1 LDPEKLGVFIF
12 LDSLPADDTAQFAQ
26 RVESWGYTTL
36 WIPEVFGRDP
46 FASASFLLSQTRTL
60 RVATGI
66 ANIYAR
72 DAMTTRAAQ
81 LTLAEQSGG
90 RFILG
95 LGVSHQ
101 PVVEGM
107 RGHAYGKPIETMR
120 SYLDAMERAPYAAPQ
135 PTEPPPTLLAALG
148 PRMLA
153 LARDRARGAHPYMVP
168 PEHTAQAR
176 EILGEGPWLCT
187 EQKVL
192 RVTEPSRARELARK
206 TLAMYLTLPNYR
218 RNLQSLG
225 FAETELDGGGSDRLI
240 DALVVWGDEKTIRE
254 RIQAHRDA
262 GADHVC
268 VQTIHPE
275 GKPIPDLELLE
286 ALAPGRG

>member
-1 LDPEKLGVFIF
+1 LDPGKLGVFIF
-12 LDSLPADDTAQFAQ
+12 LDSLPAEDAAQFAQ
-26 RVESWGYTTL
+26 RVESWGYTVL
-36 WIPEVFGRDP
+36 WIPEVFGREP

-81 LTLAEQSGG
+81 MTLAEQSRG

-95 LGVSHQ
+95 LGVSHK

-135 PTEPPPTLLAALG
+135 PIEPPPTVLAALG

-192 RVTEPSRARELARK
+192 RAAEPSRARELARK

-225 FAETELDGGGSDRLI
+225 FEETELDGGGSDRLI
-240 DALVVWGDEKTIRE
+240 DALVVWGDDKTIRE

>member
-1 LDPEKLGVFIF
+1 LDPGKLGVFIF
-12 LDSLPADDTAQFAQ
+12 LDSLSAEDAAQFAQ
-26 RVESWGYTTL
+26 RVESWGYTVL
-36 WIPEVFGRDP
+36 WIPEVFGREP

-81 LTLAEQSGG
+81 MTLAEQSRG

-135 PTEPPPTLLAALG
+135 PIEPPPTVLAALG

-192 RVTEPSRARELARK
+192 QVAEPSRARELARK

-225 FAETELDGGGSDRLI
+225 FEETELDGGGSDRLI
-240 DALVVWGDEKTIRE
+240 DALVVWGDDKTIRE